1 MYGIR
6 TKCADEPAPSLV
18 NRDGAALSFPKRKS
32 ESILRLEKRKRDIG
46 IYIVTEERM
55 KDLRQT
61 W

>member
-1 MYGIR
+1 MVSGQNVLISPPHPLCIGMGRVY
-6 TKCADEPAPSLV
+6 L
-18 NRDGAALSFPKRKS
+18 FPKRRS

-55 KDLRQT
+55 RDLRQT